1 MMLSGIV
8 LSTVLSIAVSAQAVQ
23 VNDTPSQKKSPKQL
37 KKTPLSQFY
46 KKSPNR
52 VSTQPRYRRDVPMV
66 RRFER
71 KSEDRAREDR
81 WRSFE
86 QSLEQMW
93 RRYREAGST
102 EEAWENYFSE
112 MAAAR
117 SQYIKKDPFYKGF
130 GDRAKKAG
138 PTKSNP

>member
-1 MMLSGIV
+1 MLSGIV
-8 LSTVLSIAVSAQAVQ
+8 LSTVISLAASAQAAQ
-23 VNDTPSQKKSPKQL
+23 VKDTPSQEKSPKQSNE
-37 KKTPLSQFY
+37 TPLSQFY

-52 VSTQPRYRRDVPMV
+52 VSTQPRYRRDIPMV

-71 KSEDRAREDR
+71 KSEDRAREVR

-86 QSLEQMW
+86 QSLDQMW

-102 EEAWENYFSE
+102 EQAWENYLAE

-117 SQYIKKDPFYKGF
+117 SQYVKKDSFYKGF

>member
-8 LSTVLSIAVSAQAVQ
+8 LSTVMSIAASAQAAQ
-23 VNDTPSQKKSPKQL
+23 VKDTPSQE
-37 KKTPLSQFY
+37 
-46 KKSPNR
+46 KSPNR

-71 KSEDRAREDR
+71 KSEDRAREVR
-81 WRSFE
+81 WRSFA
-86 QSLEQMW
+86 QSLDQMW

-102 EEAWENYFSE
+102 EQAWENYLAE

-117 SQYIKKDPFYKGF
+117 FQYVKKDPFYKGF
-130 GDRAKKAG
+130 GDRAKKAVS
-138 PTKSNP
+138 TKSNP

>member
-8 LSTVLSIAVSAQAVQ
+8 LSTVMSIAASAQAAQ
-23 VNDTPSQKKSPKQL
+23 VKDTPSQEKSPKQL
-37 KKTPLSQFY
+37 NETPLSQFY

-52 VSTQPRYRRDVPMV
+52 VSTQPRYRRDIPMV

-71 KSEDRAREDR
+71 KSEDRAREVR

-86 QSLEQMW
+86 QSLDQMW

-102 EEAWENYFSE
+102 EQAWENYLAE

-117 SQYIKKDPFYKGF
+117 FQYVKKDPFYKGF
-130 GDRAKKAG
+130 GDRVKKAV